1 MNIIIKKR
9 YFLILFLLFIAI
21 LFYNT
26 NWLGKLI
33 YPIKYKE
40 EIQVVS
46 NDYNIDPFFVAA
58 IIRVESNYK
67 SDKVSSKNAMG
78 VMQIMPET
86 ADWIIQMASSPNL
99 SKDKMLD
106 VRVNIQMGVWYLN
119 ALYIEFKPYLNNK
132 PIRDQISLLCA
143 AYNAGPGNVKKW
155 LNEEETWDGSYNNIE
170 QIPFGETRHYI
181 TRTIYYYEK
190 YKKIYGPS
198 LNVEKTYEK

>member
-1 MNIIIKKR
+1 MIIIRKKR
-9 YFLILFLLFIAI
+9 YFLILFLLCIGI

-40 EIQVVS
+40 EIQDVS
-46 NDYNIDPFFVAA
+46 KEYNIDPLFVAA

-67 SDKVSSKNAMG
+67 SDLVSTKNAMG

-86 ADWIIQMASSPNL
+86 AEWIIQMARSPNL

-119 ALYIEFKPYLNNK
+119 ALYVEFKPYLIDK
-132 PIRDQISLLCA
+132 PIKDQISLLCA

-155 LNEEETWDGSYNNIE
+155 LNEQRWDGSLNNIE
-170 QIPFGETRHYI
+170 QIPFGETRHYV
-181 TRTIYYYEK
+181 TRTLYYYEK
-190 YKKIYGPS
+190 YKKIYGSS
-198 LNVEKTYEK
+198 LNFEDIQEK